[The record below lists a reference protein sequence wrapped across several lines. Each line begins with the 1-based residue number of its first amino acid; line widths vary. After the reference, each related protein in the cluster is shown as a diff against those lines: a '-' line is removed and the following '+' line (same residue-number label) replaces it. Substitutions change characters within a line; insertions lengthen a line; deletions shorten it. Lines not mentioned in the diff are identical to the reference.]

1 MDSASDPVQRPQPHQ
16 PEAACSPVSTYEV
29 VCWDDPVNYNDLL
42 THVFMQVF
50 NWSQS
55 VAERHLSELLAKG
68 KSVLVTAPPETAEFY
83 VHQLRY
89 YQLHA
94 TMEPA
99 A

>member
-1 MDSASDPVQRPQPHQ
+1 
-16 PEAACSPVSTYEV
+16 
-29 VCWDDPVNYNDLL
+29 
-42 THVFMQVF
+42 MQVF

-55 VAERHLSELLAKG
+55 VAEQHLSELLAKG